1 MSVGQ
6 LFTGY
11 FVTHGIRETA
21 EWQDSDAAFPGFRVG
36 FGWKHETFMQ
46 YQQPNEAVTEQDLIR
61 PTLELF
67 GWTDYLPRQDTNRNE
82 DDATSQTLKRPRQG
96 R

>member
-11 FVTHGIRETA
+11 FVTHGVRETA

-36 FGWKHETFMQ
+36 FGWKHETFM
-46 YQQPNEAVTEQDLIR
+46 L
-61 PTLELF
+61 
-67 GWTDYLPRQDTNRNE
+67 GWTDYLPRQGTNRNE
-82 DDATSQTLKRPRQG
+82 HDATSQTLKRPRQG